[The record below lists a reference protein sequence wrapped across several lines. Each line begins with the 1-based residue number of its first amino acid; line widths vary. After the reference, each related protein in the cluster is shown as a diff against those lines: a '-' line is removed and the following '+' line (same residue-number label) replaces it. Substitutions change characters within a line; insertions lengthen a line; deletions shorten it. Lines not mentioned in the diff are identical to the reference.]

1 MYKISDRNNKPS
13 VVAPGSFQFFNEKI
27 CFLVN
32 CESFYKLAYSIFP
45 LQKQYNDGGNN
56 KVIYKLVYRLIYS
69 LTYNGLVY
77 NK

>member
-45 LQKQYNDGGNN
+45 LQK
-56 KVIYKLVYRLIYS
+56 
-69 LTYNGLVY
+69 
-77 NK
+77 